1 MTKSEY
7 LEELRSRLTAASV
20 TNIDSRIDYYSEMID
35 DRIEDG
41 MTEEDAIASMESID
55 SIVEAFQLEKPVATL
70 VKEKVRKSTE
80 IASQN
85 GHLAIWIVL
94 AILGSPLWIPLLIIA
109 FSIVMVIAVV
119 LFVLILTVFIILLS
133 IGCAAV
139 ACIIAPFFAVN
150 YTTGG
155 LLGSIGGA
163 LVCTGIV
170 ILLWNPVLAVC
181 KWLFKL
187 IGGMFKG
194 LKRMLMK

>member
-20 TNIDSRIDYYSEMID
+20 ANIDSRIDYYSEMID

-55 SIVEAFQLEKPVATL
+55 SIVETFQLEKPVATL

-80 IASQN
+80 TASQN

-94 AILGSPLWIPLLIIA
+94 AILGSPLWIPLLIVA
-109 FSIVMVIAVV
+109 LSVLLVIVIV
-119 LFVLILTVFIILLS
+119 LFVIIITIFSVFLA
-133 IGCAAV
+133 IGCAAIACV
-139 ACIIAPFFAVN
+139 AAPFFAVN
-150 YTTGG
+150 VTTVG
-155 LLGSIGGA
+155 LLGTIGAA
-163 LVCTGIV
+163 LICTGIV
-170 ILLWNPVLAVC
+170 IVLWKPVLAVC
-181 KWLFKL
+181 RWLFNL

>member
-20 TNIDSRIDYYSEMID
+20 ANIDSRIDYYSEMID

-55 SIVEAFQLEKPVATL
+55 SIVETFQLEKPVATL

-80 IASQN
+80 TASQN

-94 AILGSPLWIPLLIIA
+94 AILGSPLWIPLLIVA
-109 FSIVMVIAVV
+109 LSVLLVIVIV
-119 LFVLILTVFIILLS
+119 LFVIIITIFSVFLA
-133 IGCAAV
+133 IGCAAIACV
-139 ACIIAPFFAVN
+139 AAPFFAVN
-150 YTTGG
+150 VTTGG
-155 LLGSIGGA
+155 LLGTIGAA
-163 LVCTGIV
+163 LICTGIV
-170 ILLWNPVLAVC
+170 MLFWKPVLAVC
-181 KWLFKL
+181 RWLFNL
-187 IGGMFKG
+187 IGGMFIG